1 MYHLPE
7 DAWPSERKWK
17 ATGRA
22 RGRYVGDLE
31 RAVYES
37 FGDEGL
43 KVIGQVYAQAAER
56 TFLQG
61 LKNFGIK
68 EKDARAFA
76 LFFVISNTIIG
87 YDMELVE
94 ATPERAVV
102 RYHTCHLFDASSSGN
117 ARICRE
123 ANFNFERRAAQLLNP
138 KLKVTMTKL
147 RAAGDPCCEFIVEM
161 TSSDTK

>member
-1 MYHLPE
+1 M
-7 DAWPSERKWK
+7 
-17 ATGRA
+17 
-22 RGRYVGDLE
+22 GDLE
-31 RAVYES
+31 RAVYER
-37 FGDEGL
+37 FGDKGL
-43 KVIGQVYAQAAER
+43 KVIGQVYTQAAER

-68 EKDARAFA
+68 EKDARALA

-102 RYHTCHLFDASSSGN
+102 RYHTCHLFDSPSEGN
-117 ARICRE
+117 ARICRD

-138 KLKVTMTKL
+138 RLKVAMTKL
-147 RAAGDPCCEFIVEM
+147 RSAGDPYCEFIVEM
-161 TSSDTK
+161 TATETK

>member
-7 DAWPSERKWK
+7 DVWPSARKWK

-22 RGRYVGDLE
+22 RGRYMGDLE
-31 RAVYES
+31 RAVYERW
-37 FGDEGL
+37 GGEGL

-56 TFLQG
+56 IFLQG

-102 RYHTCHLFDASSSGN
+102 RYHTCHLFESPSPADAL
-117 ARICRE
+117 ICRE
-123 ANFNFERRAAQLLNP
+123 ANFNFEKRAAELLDP
-138 KLKVTMTKL
+138 RLKVTMTKL
-147 RAAGDPCCEFIVEM
+147 RSAGDPYCEFVVEM
-161 TSSDTK
+161 TGSEAE